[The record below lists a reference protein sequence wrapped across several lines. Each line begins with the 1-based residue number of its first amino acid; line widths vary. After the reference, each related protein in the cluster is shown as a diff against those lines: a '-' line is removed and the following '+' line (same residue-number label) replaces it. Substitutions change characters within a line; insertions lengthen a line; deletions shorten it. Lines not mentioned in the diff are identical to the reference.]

1 MAKTITL
8 SSIGL
13 PQKEERV
20 LKSLLCILQEE
31 IRETL
36 EYGDP
41 QTAHYV
47 FLDLEDPE
55 ARAIWQDERQADGPL
70 YIAVCRANPS
80 PPSPLVTGKPLRKA
94 AVWQALSLAA
104 ERDQQT
110 LTPIADSSFGGSAKP
125 ATSDEAGNANEACKH
140 LDVDPSQLTTHEP
153 SARRGWRKPRPIG
166 GTLALAAALVGG
178 AVIGT
183 VMLAGFPG
191 TEDDPAT
198 DPEAVAG
205 TTSPRSETHDPVK
218 GDPTEG
224 DATTTDSVG
233 LPRSAQG
240 KDTDGPSTSP
250 MDAWA
255 ERERDQTTAS
265 TVETSSSPPKAT
277 AAPQEA
283 ETPPAASATVTS
295 TPSPSEP
302 ATSSVDRATKSLP
315 EQPSEAS
322 DPAPSEPSPPTPSEA
337 ASVATSDAL
346 DDEPPKPSRSAAAM
360 ESSTANDPAV
370 PDEPAPEKAM
380 PFPRSTPAVGSAI
393 QSEPEPADTV
403 PTPPASPS
411 RTQASSASNRD
422 SRRSDQPN
430 PPEPISDAGS
440 KAREGQGSL
449 RFQTDPCKGP
459 AARFTSTCD

>member
-47 FLDLEDPE
+47 FLDLEDPD
-55 ARAIWQDERQADGPL
+55 ARAIWQEERQADGPL

-110 LTPIADSSFGGSAKP
+110 LTPIADSRVGVSAKP
-125 ATSDEAGNANEACKH
+125 ATADEAGGANEACEH

-153 SARRGWRKPRPIG
+153 STRRGWRKPGSIG

-178 AVIGT
+178 GVIGT
-183 VMLAGFPG
+183 VMLTGFPG

-205 TTSPRSETHDPVK
+205 TTSPRSETPDPVK
-218 GDPTEG
+218 RDPTEG
-224 DATTTDSVG
+224 EATTTDSGG
-233 LPRSAQG
+233 LPRSGQAKG
-240 KDTDGPSTSP
+240 TDGSAASP
-250 MDAWA
+250 MDARV
-255 ERERDQTTAS
+255 ERARDPTTAS
-265 TVETSSSPPKAT
+265 TVETPSSPPKP
-277 AAPQEA
+277 AADPQEA
-283 ETPPAASATVTS
+283 ETPPAASATATS

-302 ATSSVDRATKSLP
+302 STSSVDRATKRLP
-315 EQPSEAS
+315 EPPSEAR

-346 DDEPPKPSRSAAAM
+346 EDQPPKPSRSAAAR
-360 ESSTANDPAV
+360 ESSTVNDQALR
-370 PDEPAPEKAM
+370 DEPAPEEAM
-380 PFPRSTPAVGSAI
+380 PFPRSAPAVGSATEA
-393 QSEPEPADTV
+393 EPEPAETG

-430 PPEPISDAGS
+430 PPESISDAGS
-440 KAREGQGSL
+440 QAREGQGSL